1 MPRKSAAELAVTA
14 AVVKVEPR
22 PVAPSHIPD
31 DEAQEWEAIV
41 SALPADWFSRDN
53 LILLEQHV
61 HHIGRARR
69 LSQLIAAAER
79 ANEVDVMELKHLYD
93 MQEKQTRLIQAGA
106 TKMRL
111 SQQTK
116 HDREKG
122 KGGKKTARP
131 WDK

>member
-1 MPRKSAAELAVTA
+1 MPRKSAAELAVSA

-31 DEAQEWEAIV
+31 DEADEWEAIV

-69 LSQLIAAAER
+69 LSQLIAAAEQ
-79 ANEVDVMELKHLYD
+79 ADPVDYGEMKTLYD

-122 KGGKKTARP
+122 KGGRKAKAP
-131 WDK
+131 WQK